1 MDKDKSTITLT
12 PKSSFLI
19 GVIGGVLVICT
30 VGFFILLSILIG
42 GDVRAGGDV
51 DSADKNVA
59 GAQVPP
65 SDQDPP
71 SAPSEPQ
78 VGDLE
83 PVGED
88 DHVRGNADAEVLIVT
103 YSDIECPYCGR
114 FHETMSQL
122 MDEYGDEVR
131 WVFRHFPLSFH
142 PNAVPAANA
151 VECAGE
157 QGKSWEYMD
166 ELFENQA
173 SLGTDL
179 YGNIA
184 GDLGLNKSKFDDCV
198 SSGKYS
204 TKVSGDMA
212 SGGAAGVTG
221 TPGSIIV
228 GADGE
233 MHLVPGAVPYA
244 QLKAM
249 VDAAL

>member
-1 MDKDKSTITLT
+1 MDKDRSTITLT
-12 PKSSFLI
+12 PKSSFII
-19 GVIGGVLVICT
+19 GVIGGALVICT

-42 GDVRAGGDV
+42 GDVRASGDTDPV
-51 DSADKNVA
+51 DKNVA

-65 SDQDPP
+65 SDPP
-71 SAPSEPQ
+71 SVPPEPQ

-88 DHVRGNADAEVLIVT
+88 DHVRGNADADVLIVT

-114 FHETMSQL
+114 FHETMFQL

-131 WVFRHFPLSFH
+131 WAFRHFPLSFH

-151 VECAGE
+151 AECGGE
-157 QGKSWEYMD
+157 QGKFWEYMD

-173 SLGTDL
+173 SLAADL
-179 YGNIA
+179 YGDIA
-184 GDLGLNKSKFDDCV
+184 GDLGLDKSKFEDCV
-198 SSGKYS
+198 ASGKYS
-204 TKVSGDMA
+204 AKVSGDIA
-212 SGGAAGVTG
+212 SGRAAGVTG